1 MILVLLEG
9 VMGLHGL
16 DLNFLLVFEALWETR
31 SVSRASEKLALS
43 QPATSH
49 ALAKMRTLFDDPL
62 FVRVKND
69 MHPTPRAI
77 EMAGPI
83 QQVLEVTRL
92 KILSTQPFDAARAG
106 KTFTFCMTDVGETAY
121 LPAIVDEV
129 RRTAPDVRL
138 KTVSPIAAKI
148 EETLESGVVDLA
160 LGYFPDLKNQGM
172 FQQNILRTSGFV
184 CLSDKD
190 HPRLQ
195 NGQLSMEGF
204 MESTHVAIKT
214 EGRSQEVID
223 RTMQDLKIRRRIFL
237 VLPHFLSLLSLI
249 PNTTLVAIIPM
260 DVSLAFKNN
269 PRLRTHPLPFPSPT
283 VDITQVWHAKHHKDA
298 SNLWLRTLVRRVL
311 KHR

>member
-1 MILVLLEG
+1 
-9 VMGLHGL
+9 MGLHGL

-31 SVSRASEKLALS
+31 SVSRASEKLGLS

-49 ALAKMRTLFDDPL
+49 ALAKMRSLFDDAL

-69 MHPTPRAI
+69 MQPTPRAV
-77 EMAGPI
+77 EMAQPI
-83 QQVLEVTRL
+83 QQVLEVTRVQ
-92 KILSTQPFDAARAG
+92 ILSTQPFDAARAD

-121 LPAIVDEV
+121 LPAIVEEI

-138 KTVSPIAAKI
+138 RTVSPIAAKI

-184 CLSDKD
+184 CLTDKD
-190 HPRLQ
+190 NPRLDG
-195 NGQLSMEGF
+195 GQLSMDAFIG
-204 MESTHVAIKT
+204 STHVAIKT

-223 RTMQDLKIRRRIFL
+223 KTMQDLKIRRRIFL
-237 VLPHFLSLLSLI
+237 VVPHFLSLLSLI
-249 PNTTLVAIIPM
+249 PHTELVAIIPV
-260 DVSLAFKNN
+260 DVSLAFQDN
-269 PRLRTHPLPFPSPT
+269 PCLVIHPLPFLSPT
-283 VDITQVWHAKHHKDA
+283 VEVTQVWHAKHHKDA

-311 KHR
+311 QHR